1 MDIRPYPIPSEM
13 TYFDII
19 AVKLKK
25 NKKKTPSKDIV
36 SSGLVSRLCSQTQD
50 QETDKVNVGLNCFMQ
65 SWRGIEITLPGLTKY
80 CFEMT
85 WEANDCLQMSEKCT
99 VSSYGGFIP
108 DIFARVL
115 SFGASKNNTC
125 FNFASHKTTVHN
137 TESLVNP
144 KWSRCDILKS

>member
-25 NKKKTPSKDIV
+25 KQKKNTIKGYCFIRAGVQTVQPDAR
-36 SSGLVSRLCSQTQD
+36 SGDRQGQCWPKLFYAIMV
-50 QETDKVNVGLNCFMQ
+50 
-65 SWRGIEITLPGLTKY
+65 GIEITLPGLTKY

-115 SFGASKNNTC
+115 SFGASKNNLC
-125 FNFASHKTTVHN
+125 FHFASHKTTAHN

-144 KWSRCDILKS
+144 KWSRCDIL